1 MTLNANKKENSFG
14 NEQVTAR
21 YEIKNKKNICSDYYF
36 ELKDTGEV
44 NEIPLLL

>member
-1 MTLNANKKENSFG
+1 MQIKRKTALE

-21 YEIKNKKNICSDYYF
+21 HKIKNKKNICSDYYF

-44 NEIPLLL
+44 NEITLSL